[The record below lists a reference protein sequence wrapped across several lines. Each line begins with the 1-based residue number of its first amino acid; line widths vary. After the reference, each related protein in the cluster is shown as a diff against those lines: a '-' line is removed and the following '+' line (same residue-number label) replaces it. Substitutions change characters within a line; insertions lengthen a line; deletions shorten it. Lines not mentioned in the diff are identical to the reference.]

1 MAQQSAPFYSP
12 LLHPLNPPPSFS
24 FTFQP
29 DTMRLFYPKG
39 FKGSLL
45 PEYKTLLPLELLMV
59 AEKQKKKSQKH
70 LSIKTS
76 QAEFRC
82 SSPELHPYSKGI
94 ASSLSPSS

>member
-59 AEKQKKKSQKH
+59 AEKQKKRESETPLYKDITGRVQV
-70 LSIKTS
+70 
-76 QAEFRC
+76 
-82 SSPELHPYSKGI
+82 
-94 ASSLSPSS
+94 